1 MARVSPPRAD
11 SRDPPRQ
18 GSGKG
23 KQKAV
28 EPATAAC
35 PLCALEVRVSIS
47 LEVLP
52 GCDTDTL
59 DHCQFA
65 VDELEAHTNECLDG
79 FGMDEDFE
87 PTAAPAPVA
96 GPSKSAF
103 RPAGAAAAAA
113 APPRPPPAA
122 IARSGAGARTD
133 NLAAALFPSSPAQKR
148 TMGGAAFTTSK
159 KRYSPAA
166 DDDEDE
172 VFAISPAR
180 KAKGKGPAQ
189 RPDGYLTSDGYD
201 DALPALDASLNGTI
215 IDLCADEDDE
225 MTNSRPG
232 RGGAMFAAGTHRRG
246 DGRDGAINSIFAPGP
261 PADGSSPPRG
271 SVYISTMS
279 AAYIDGC
286 ALPLLVFQSRSI
298 CGN

>member
-11 SRDPPRQ
+11 SRDPPWQ
-18 GSGKG
+18 GNGKG
-23 KQKAV
+23 KQKAA
-28 EPATAAC
+28 EPTTAAC

-52 GCDTDTL
+52 GCDIDTF

-79 FGMDEDFE
+79 FGLDEDFE

-96 GPSKSAF
+96 GLSKSAF

-122 IARSGAGARTD
+122 TVGRGGGSLTD
-133 NLAAALFPSSPAQKR
+133 NLATALFPSSPAPRKR
-148 TMGGAAFTTSK
+148 ATGAATSK
-159 KRYSPAA
+159 KRYSPA
-166 DDDEDE
+166 DDDAEDE
-172 VFAISPAR
+172 VFAISPA
-180 KAKGKGPAQ
+180 KKSKGKGPAR

-225 MTNSRPG
+225 MTNARRG
-232 RGGAMFAAGTHRRG
+232 RGRGIFAAGANRRG
-246 DGRDGAINSIFAPGP
+246 DGRDGAINSNFAPGP
-261 PADGSSPPRG
+261 PAEGSSPPRG
-271 SVYISTMS
+271 SLFVSTMS

-286 ALPLLVFQSRSI
+286 ALPLLVFQFAINS
-298 CGN
+298 

>member
-1 MARVSPPRAD
+1 MSSLRTR
-11 SRDPPRQ
+11 
-18 GSGKG
+18 GSS
-23 KQKAV
+23 
-28 EPATAAC
+28 
-35 PLCALEVRVSIS
+35 SIS

-52 GCDTDTL
+52 VCGTDTL

-65 VDELEAHTNECLDG
+65 VDELEAHTNECLDC

-103 RPAGAAAAAA
+103 RPAGAAAAPAP

-122 IARSGAGARTD
+122 VARSGAGARTD
-133 NLAAALFPSSPAQKR
+133 NLAAALFPSSPAQKH
-148 TMGGAAFTTSK
+148 TTGAAAASMTSK
-159 KRYSPAA
+159 KRYSPA
-166 DDDEDE
+166 DDDAEDE
-172 VFAISPAR
+172 VFAISPA
-180 KAKGKGPAQ
+180 KKSKGKGSAR

-225 MTNSRPG
+225 MTGSRRG
-232 RGGAMFAAGTHRRG
+232 RGGAIFAAGANRRG
-246 DGRDGAINSIFAPGP
+246 DGRDGAINSKFAPGP

-271 SVYISTMS
+271 SLYISTMS

-286 ALPLLVFQSRSI
+286 ALPPGS
-298 CGN
+298 